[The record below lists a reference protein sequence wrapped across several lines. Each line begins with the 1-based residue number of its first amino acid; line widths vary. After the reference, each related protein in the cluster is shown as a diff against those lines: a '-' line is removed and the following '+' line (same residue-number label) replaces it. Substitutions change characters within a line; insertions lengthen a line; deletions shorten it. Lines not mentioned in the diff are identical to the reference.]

1 MQPSRKL
8 WYSRED
14 KNIAI
19 KKLKES
25 KCRTLRRSADR
36 NMVCTACFYFR
47 EEYMERTKFEI
58 EHAMAQNA
66 AVSPG
71 CQEICG
77 SKSNCLG
84 FDTKHK
90 PVNNGTKAVET
101 AAWMKLL
108 GLIR

>member
-1 MQPSRKL
+1 
-8 WYSRED
+8 
-14 KNIAI
+14 
-19 KKLKES
+19 
-25 KCRTLRRSADR
+25 
-36 NMVCTACFYFR
+36 
-47 EEYMERTKFEI
+47 MERTKFEI